1 MRRPELCF
9 QRRYELQIRC
19 TAAQLMRVDGA
30 RKVRRVQTRGGHVP
44 NGNNRGAR
52 GIVAA
57 TRQTPKWGASRYR
70 IRHRHAPGEP
80 YHKCNV
86 QTGTQSTVRS
96 LVDSAKTS
104 VALPAAL
111 PALALEPLIDLG
123 QPGLAYPGEITD
135 AGLRLAHVL
144 APVRRNMGRGER
156 VEFVDEPQVRGGVQ
170 KTRHETRAECRLEHR
185 SDLVPMRD
193 GKIERQLRMA
203 ACSRIDHVRDQRRQR
218 LAGKGQVEGLLYQ
231 CTVVRCGQ
239 QIVELLPL
247 DLGFSGLGHAV

>member
-30 RKVRRVQTRGGHVP
+30 RKVRKVQTRGGHVP

-123 QPGLAYPGEITD
+123 QPGLAYPGEIRT
-135 AGLRLAHVL
+135 LA
-144 APVRRNMGRGER
+144 
-156 VEFVDEPQVRGGVQ
+156 
-170 KTRHETRAECRLEHR
+170 
-185 SDLVPMRD
+185 SDLRTCWRPSAGIWAAANVLSSSMSLKSEAVFKRLGTKRARNAGSSTEAILSQCETAKSNVIFGWRRAAVLIMSGTIVGSGSP
-193 GKIERQLRMA
+193 ERAKSRACCTNVLSCA
-203 ACSRIDHVRDQRRQR
+203 AASR
-218 LAGKGQVEGLLYQ
+218 L
-231 CTVVRCGQ
+231 
-239 QIVELLPL
+239 
-247 DLGFSGLGHAV
+247 